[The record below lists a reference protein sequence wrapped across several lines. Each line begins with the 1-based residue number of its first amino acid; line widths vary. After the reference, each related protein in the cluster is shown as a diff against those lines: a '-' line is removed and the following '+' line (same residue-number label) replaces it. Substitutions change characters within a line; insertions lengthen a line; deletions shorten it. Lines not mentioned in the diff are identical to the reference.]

1 LFAACLAVAAYQL
14 WRVPRVW
21 AFLLLVIALMPK
33 VAIAAVPGNTTPI
46 RVDDLV
52 VGAALVLWFFG
63 IRLKPPFDVARGGP
77 EALEGPDTA
86 HEEPPPSSATFFL
99 ALYWGVAA

>member
-1 LFAACLAVAAYQL
+1 MTHWLLFAACLAVAAYQL

-21 AFLLLVIALMPK
+21 AFLLLFIALMPK

-46 RVDDLV
+46 RIDDLV

-77 EALEGPDTA
+77 EALEGPHVRRMCRRERD
-86 HEEPPPSSATFFL
+86 SRRDL
-99 ALYWGVAA
+99 